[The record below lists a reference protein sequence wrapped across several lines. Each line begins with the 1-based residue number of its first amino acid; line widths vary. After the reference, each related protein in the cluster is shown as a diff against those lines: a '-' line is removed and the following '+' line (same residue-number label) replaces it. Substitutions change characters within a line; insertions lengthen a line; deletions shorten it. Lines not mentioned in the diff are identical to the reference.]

1 MGVGAYLMWM
11 ALGAVMMGTGLL
23 RIDIARFLLFYVA
36 ILSVSLATLL
46 AIRTGFN
53 RRFSDPSLTAPQ
65 IGAGVCL
72 AGAFLMAVE
81 PGSRGV
87 TLLLFVSVMFFG
99 VFRLRRHEFVPLAL
113 LAVAFYSALIAWEAP
128 GLTTGALTR
137 ELTHL
142 TIFGAT
148 LLWLSV
154 MGSYIAQLRS
164 NLRRAV
170 VRIEEMAH
178 TDDLTGSENRR
189 SITDELRQ
197 AMAGDPDPTA
207 PLTVC
212 LLDLDWF
219 KRINDTHGHGVGDEV
234 LQEFVRR
241 VARTLRTQDRIG
253 RGENARTLGRFGGE
267 EFLVVLRGADLD
279 GARRAAERIRA
290 TIAESPFDTSAG
302 PIPVTVSI
310 GVATWEPPE
319 SESDLIRR
327 ADDAL
332 YKAKEQGRNRV
343 SVSTESH
350 PRHQTGTL
358 EDGTEPAGGR
368 SGSQGHPGHS
378 RRLLN

>member
-11 ALGAVMMGTGLL
+11 ALGAVMMATGLL
-23 RIDIARFLLFYVA
+23 RVDMSQFLWFYVA
-36 ILSVSLATLL
+36 ILGVSLATLL

-53 RRFSDPSLTAPQ
+53 RRFADPSLTAPQ

-72 AGAFLMAVE
+72 AGAFLAAVE

-99 VFRLRRHEFVPLAL
+99 VFRLRRHEFIPLAL

-128 GLTTGALTR
+128 RLTSGALTR

-154 MGSYIAQLRS
+154 MGSYVARLRS

-178 TDDLTGSENRR
+178 TDELTGSENRR

-197 AMAGDPDPTA
+197 AMAGDTDPTA
-207 PLTVC
+207 PLAVC
-212 LLDLDWF
+212 LIDLDRF
-219 KRINDTHGHGVGDEV
+219 KRVNDTHGHGVGDEV

-253 RGENARTLGRFGGE
+253 RGDNVRNLGRFGGE

-290 TIAESPFDTSAG
+290 TVAETPFETSAG
-302 PIPVTVSI
+302 PVPITASI
-310 GVATWEPPE
+310 GVAAWEPPE

-332 YKAKEQGRNRV
+332 YKAKEHGRNRV
-343 SVSTESH
+343 SVSSPSSPGDRAGSTQGGS
-350 PRHQTGTL
+350 GTA
-358 EDGTEPAGGR
+358 ERR
-368 SGSQGHPGHS
+368 SRYQALPGAS